1 MNQSLTQPLWTDPA
15 DKVINSDWIIEI
27 KDGKVDVKD
36 DDDEHIYGI
45 LTEHVSFDWDNKLEV
60 TFYEMFKLDGDNE
73 DFVDKVM
80 KEGVSWNGRSYLSA
94 FDQQD
99 VDDEKESYAKM
110 SIETIKYGVA
120 KKGVTKGDE
129 SWMQDTKVCKKDEE
143 EENAAGYLAASLGSF
158 AVAIA
163 VMNF

>member
-1 MNQSLTQPLWTDPA
+1 MNQSLTQPLWADPA
-15 DKVINSDWIIEI
+15 DKVINSDWILKI
-27 KDGKVDVKD
+27 KDDGKVDVED
-36 DDDEHIYGI
+36 DSWTFGI

-60 TFYEMFKLDGDNE
+60 TFYEKFQLDGDNE
-73 DFVDKVM
+73 DFIEKV
-80 KEGVSWNGRSYLSA
+80 KTEGFSWNGRSYLSA

-99 VDDEKESYAKM
+99 VVDEKESYAKM

-129 SWMQDTKVCKKDEE
+129 SWMQDTKVCKKAEE
-143 EENAAGYLAASLGSF
+143 KNAAGYLAASLGSF
-158 AVAIA
+158 AVAVA